1 MIKDSPF
8 QLTNNAGF
16 CLVKIDSVCQE
27 IRWTTAGRLLVPR
40 KNKCLGVPGKTV
52 GSDVSFY
59 DCDETSEL
67 QRWECKNETVLAL
80 QGEQLYVELKADN
93 NAVLSKAAGPNSQ
106 LKISGTSSGAC
117 TRTYRELYT
126 IEGNAAG
133 RPCMFPFLYKNQWY
147 SSCTLTDSVNNRP
160 WCAVETKYEHETW
173 GFCPTNAKD
182 NWIQHPTSKAVYQ
195 LNLESALTWS
205 EAERSCK
212 QQSASLLSII
222 DPHEQAYITALLEP
236 GGTPQGYKLWTGLT
250 LESEHGWKWSN
261 GNPFRYLNWDS
272 GHPLHNPGYSCGM
285 MDGVLRY
292 SWQSSKCNKKL
303 GYICYSKGVLASPT
317 ESPDTGFCS
326 APWIPYNGHCFQLY
340 RNKISWSDAQ
350 LACRKDG
357 GDLVSIRNVEDQS
370 FVISQLGYAS
380 ADELWIG
387 LNDRKTEGLFDW
399 SDHTTVSFTSW
410 EFGRPAVATNQEDCV
425 LIRGEGG
432 NWSDRDC
439 KEKHG
444 FICMKTSASEPSG
457 AEVPKD
463 EGCKTSWKRYGSYCY
478 FIGTEIKTFEEAK
491 ADCERSNSYLA
502 DVSTRMDNAFLVSLV
517 GLRSEKHFWLGLSNQ
532 KNRDIFEWT
541 NTVSVRYTHWNGE
554 MPGHNQGCVAMATGG
569 SAGLWDVLP
578 CTNREKYICK
588 HLAEGAVVPPAPT
601 TAPSSRCADG
611 WTKFTTRYIC
621 YKVYYEESETRTW
634 FEARDYCRAIGGD
647 LLSIHSASELRL
659 QKRSPYSYR
668 NFWIGLSAPD
678 QGTGYVWSDG
688 SPVDFLHWAD
698 GEPNNKNN
706 VESCVE
712 FIPSNWHKTGSWND
726 KQCEAYNRFIC
737 QIPTGVIPKPPP
749 PPATKDYNV
758 TSDGWLEWRGN
769 QYLFQKTRMA
779 NEDARQSCKE
789 KHGDLVTID
798 SEAERIFLWKQIHK
812 VHDTVWIGLTV
823 DLDKSFEWMD
833 GSPVIYQMWDEGQPN
848 FANFDENCVVMS
860 LLNGF
865 WHDYNCGFEFKSICK
880 RSSSPPVNATVAPTV
895 PPKGGCQQGWKKFNY
910 KCYKIINDQNLTWHG
925 AREQCK
931 DMDGNLASIRSR
943 HVEVFLLSEMLS
955 APTIDLWIGLHST
968 YENGFFW
975 TDGRPKSYLNLRY
988 FGRHWH
994 PIMYRHHMLMDFD
1007 DDEKNCVV
1015 INTKSSLGIGK
1026 WIPKSCNDTNGFIC
1040 QKDVDPAVNDPPEPT
1055 ISNNYFKIPNDSIKF
1070 VPEQMSW
1077 DAAKKHCEADGAQLA
1092 SMRTEWTQA
1101 YVELLA
1107 MNLNHSIWI
1116 GLNKLQANGYFR
1128 YIAGWP
1134 LRFTQWGKNEP
1145 RRNGNCVY
1153 VDVDGKWKTDD
1164 CNRNISSVCM
1174 KSTDIPPRDES
1185 NDFPGICPE
1194 DPDPTHTWNRYTWKP
1209 FRGFC
1214 YMFSSE
1220 EIEWHN
1226 AVTRCMEH
1234 GGVLAS
1240 IADDREQE
1248 FIQNNIATS
1257 FQDKHTSYWMG
1268 LFRTQR
1274 GEWLW
1279 LDKTVMDYTNWKNDG
1294 RPWSRFPSSYG
1305 VITAED
1311 GTWTSGRRWDDRA
1324 YICKTAKVLL
1334 PTPSTLPTTGIFS
1347 QGHGHTALITV
1358 LVIAGI
1364 AVGTGIAFF
1373 LFKKTG
1379 RHIPPIQIPAGLT
1392 AFDNPLFSNNR
1403 SQPDL
1408 VDTKNLV
1415 GNADEDNSQPVITI

>member
-1 MIKDSPF
+1 MYLRRIMRSTFVVLVLLLKMLRCIASDDSPF

-80 QGEQLYVELKADN
+80 QGQQLYVELKADN
-93 NAVLSKAAGPNSQ
+93 SAVLSKAAGPNSQ
-106 LKISGTSSGAC
+106 LTISGTSSGAC

-133 RPCMFPFLYKNQWY
+133 RPCMFPFLYKTQWY

-160 WCAVETKYEHETW
+160 WCAVETKYEHGTW
-173 GFCPTNAKD
+173 GFCPTNDKD
-182 NWIQHPTSKAVYQ
+182 NWIQNPTSKAVYQ

-326 APWIPYNGHCFQLY
+326 APWIPYNGHCFLLY
-340 RNKISWSDAQ
+340 RNEISWSDAQ

-425 LIRGEGG
+425 LIRGEV
-432 NWSDRDC
+432 WI
-439 KEKHG
+439 K
-444 FICMKTSASEPSG
+444 
-457 AEVPKD
+457 
-463 EGCKTSWKRYGSYCY
+463 
-478 FIGTEIKTFEEAK
+478 TEIL
-491 ADCERSNSYLA
+491 RPQM
-502 DVSTRMDNAFLVSLV
+502 MDNAFLVSLV

-554 MPGHNQGCVAMATGG
+554 MPGDTQGCVAMATGG

-659 QKRSPYSYR
+659 QKRSYR

-698 GEPNNKNN
+698 GQPNNKNN

-758 TSDGWLEWRGN
+758 TSDGWLEWRGS

-798 SEAERIFLWKQIHK
+798 SEAERIFLWKQ
-812 VHDTVWIGLTV
+812 V
-823 DLDKSFEWMD
+823 
-833 GSPVIYQMWDEGQPN
+833 
-848 FANFDENCVVMS
+848 AR
-860 LLNGF
+860 F

-994 PIMYRHHMLMDFD
+994 PIMDHHHMLMDFD

-1153 VDVDGKWKTDD
+1153 VDVDGKWKTDGCD
-1164 CNRNISSVCM
+1164 RNISSVCM

-1268 LFRTQR
+1268 LFRTQK

-1294 RPWSRFPSSYG
+1294 RPWSSFPSSYG

-1311 GTWTSGRRWDDRA
+1311 GTWISGRRWDDRA

-1334 PTPSTLPTTGIFS
+1334 PTPLSLPDVALES
-1347 QGHGHTALITV
+1347 QDRSRVPLIV
-1358 LVIAGI
+1358 LLIVGI
-1364 AVGTGIAFF
+1364 AVGAGIVFV
-1373 LFKKTG
+1373 LLKKSG
-1379 RHIPPIQIPAGLT
+1379 HIPAPARLS
-1392 AFDNPLFSNNR
+1392 AFDNPLFSNK
-1403 SQPDL
+1403 SSDL
-1408 VDTKNLV
+1408 VDSKNLV
-1415 GNADEDNSQPVITI
+1415 ENAD